1 VHLFYG
7 GRVIR
12 VNCAGWAYI
21 YQSNMNAL
29 NNCNNIVDNYRI
41 NLETTFRLLD
51 DNAHPQRASD
61 GMKRLLDLNLIEHT

>member
-1 VHLFYG
+1 VL
-7 GRVIR
+7 GRR
-12 VNCAGWAYI
+12 TELYI

-51 DNAHPQRASD
+51 DNGHPQRV
-61 GMKRLLDLNLIEHT
+61 MKRLPDLNQIEHA

>member
-1 VHLFYG
+1 VL
-7 GRVIR
+7 GRR
-12 VNCAGWAYI
+12 TELYI

-51 DNAHPQRASD
+51 DNGHPQRD
-61 GMKRLLDLNLIEHT
+61 CVVMKRLPDLNLIEHA